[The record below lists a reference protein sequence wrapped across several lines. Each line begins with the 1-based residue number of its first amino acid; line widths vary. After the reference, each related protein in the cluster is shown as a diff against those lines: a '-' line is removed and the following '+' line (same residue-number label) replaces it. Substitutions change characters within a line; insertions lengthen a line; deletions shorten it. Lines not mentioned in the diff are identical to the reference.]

1 MWAPPFP
8 TPLLLLRGVNSD
20 MVGRYVHMQCGYK
33 TGQGIS
39 SLNDIV
45 GFLST

>member
-1 MWAPPFP
+1 
-8 TPLLLLRGVNSD
+8 
-20 MVGRYVHMQCGYK
+20 MQCRYK

-45 GFLST
+45 GFLSTKYYQLATHDNVESTPSITTIAN